1 MSKKL
6 QNATNL
12 YLRGIRD
19 GAIDEV
25 LNNYMGKTYRQH
37 STGVSDGKEGF
48 KAFFTDFFKR
58 NPERDIQVVR
68 AFEDGEYVFMHVYQN
83 LNHGGAK
90 WITTDIFHADEE
102 GRIIEHWD
110 VIDAFYQ
117 DDEIFGSF
125 EIKDEKLTES
135 NKSVV
140 RTYLTEV
147 MQNHKLETFNQY
159 VADEMKEHDLSIS
172 NYVSWIKEH
181 YVNYDFVFKVLG
193 AGNYVVAYSK
203 VAIDHKDY
211 ALFDIF
217 RLDQGKI
224 VEHWMNKE
232 IMPAYAELTNSG
244 KF

>member
-25 LNNYMGKTYRQH
+25 LNKYMGESYRQH
-37 STGVSDGKEGF
+37 STGVSEGKEGF

-83 LNHGGAK
+83 LNQGQAQ
-90 WITTDIFHADEE
+90 WITTDIFHADED

-110 VIDAFYQ
+110 VIDAFHQ
-117 DDEIFGSF
+117 DDKVFGSF
-125 EIKDEKLTES
+125 EIKDEELTEF

-147 MQNHKLETFNQY
+147 MQNPKLDTFRQY
-159 VADEMKEHDLSIS
+159 VDDEMKEHDLNITH
-172 NYVSWIKEH
+172 YAKWIQEQD
-181 YVNYDFVFKVLG
+181 VQYDFVFKVLG

-203 VAIDHKDY
+203 VSIDYHDY

>member
-6 QNATNL
+6 QNATDL

-25 LNNYMGKTYRQH
+25 LNKYMGESYRQH
-37 STGVSDGKEGF
+37 STGVSEGKEAF

-83 LNHGGAK
+83 LNQGQAQ
-90 WITTDIFHADEE
+90 WITTDIFRADED

-110 VIDAFYQ
+110 VIDAFHQ
-117 DDEIFGSF
+117 DDEVFGSF
-125 EIKDEKLTES
+125 EIKDEELTEF

-140 RTYLTEV
+140 KTYLTEV
-147 MQNHKLETFNQY
+147 MQNHKLDTFSQY
-159 VADEMKEHDLSIS
+159 VDDEMKEHDLNITH
-172 NYVSWIKEH
+172 YAKWIQEQD
-181 YVNYDFVFKVLG
+181 VQYDFVFKVLG

-203 VAIDHKDY
+203 VSIDHQDY

>member
-25 LNNYMGKTYRQH
+25 LNKYMGESYRQH
-37 STGVSDGKEGF
+37 STGVSEGKEGF

-83 LNHGGAK
+83 LNQGQAQ
-90 WITTDIFHADEE
+90 WITTDIFHADED

-110 VIDAFYQ
+110 VIDAFHQ
-117 DDEIFGSF
+117 DDEVFDSF
-125 EIKDEKLTES
+125 EIKDEELTEF

-147 MQNHKLETFNQY
+147 MQNPKLDTFRQY
-159 VADEMKEHDLSIS
+159 VDDEMKEHDLNITH
-172 NYVSWIKEH
+172 YAKWIQEQD
-181 YVNYDFVFKVLG
+181 VQYDFVFKVLG

-203 VAIDHKDY
+203 VSIDYHDY

-224 VEHWMNKE
+224 VEH
-232 IMPAYAELTNSG
+232 
-244 KF
+244 

>member
-25 LNNYMGKTYRQH
+25 LNKYMGESYRQH
-37 STGVSDGKEGF
+37 STGVSEGKEGF

-83 LNHGGAK
+83 LNQGQAQ
-90 WITTDIFHADEE
+90 WITRDIFHADED

-110 VIDAFYQ
+110 VIDAFHQ
-117 DDEIFGSF
+117 DDKVFGSF
-125 EIKDEKLTES
+125 EIKDEELTEF

-147 MQNHKLETFNQY
+147 MQNPKLDTFRQY
-159 VADEMKEHDLSIS
+159 VDDEMKEHDLNITH
-172 NYVSWIKEH
+172 YAKWIQEQD
-181 YVNYDFVFKVLG
+181 VQYDFVFKVLG

-203 VAIDHKDY
+203 VSIDYHDY

-224 VEHWMNKE
+224 VEH
-232 IMPAYAELTNSG
+232 
-244 KF
+244 

>member
-37 STGVSDGKEGF
+37 STGVSEGKEGF

-83 LNHGGAK
+83 LNQGQAQ
-90 WITTDIFHADEE
+90 WITTDIFHADED

-110 VIDAFYQ
+110 VIDAFHQ
-117 DDEIFGSF
+117 DDEVFDSF
-125 EIKDEKLTES
+125 EIKDEELTEF

-147 MQNHKLETFNQY
+147 MQNPKLDTFRQY
-159 VADEMKEHDLSIS
+159 VDDEMKEHDLNITH
-172 NYVSWIKEH
+172 YAKWIQEQD
-181 YVNYDFVFKVLG
+181 VQYDFVFKVLG

-203 VAIDHKDY
+203 VSIDYHDY

>member
-1 MSKKL
+1 
-6 QNATNL
+6 
-12 YLRGIRD
+12 
-19 GAIDEV
+19 
-25 LNNYMGKTYRQH
+25 
-37 STGVSDGKEGF
+37 
-48 KAFFTDFFKR
+48 
-58 NPERDIQVVR
+58 
-68 AFEDGEYVFMHVYQN
+68 MHVYQN

-117 DDEIFGSF
+117 DDEIFGTF
-125 EIKDEKLTES
+125 EIKDKDCTEL

-147 MQNHKLETFNQY
+147 MQNHKLDTVNQY
-159 VADEMKEHDLSIS
+159 IVEEVKEHHHSIS
-172 NYVSWIKEH
+172 NYAIWIQEH
-181 YVNYDFVFKVLG
+181 DVQYDFVFKVLG

-203 VAIDHKDY
+203 ASIDHKDY